1 LHLGLVVYGSLETV
15 SGGYLYDRKLVQHL
29 RRRGDEVEVISV
41 PWRPYGWGLLDNLSP
56 ALLERLSRASFQLLL
71 QDELAHPSL
80 FRLNHWLRRRV
91 SYPLV
96 AIVHHLRCSEARPAW
111 QNRLYR
117 RVERQYLTSVN
128 GFIFNSHTTRAAVED
143 LAGAGRPA
151 VVAPPGGDNVPGGVT
166 REEVLNRA
174 AAPGP
179 LQIIF
184 VGNLI
189 PRKGLHTLLN
199 ALASLP
205 PQDWLLTV
213 VGGPDLD
220 LPYAEAI
227 RGRIAALGLTGRVSL
242 LGTLSPPE
250 LAARLR
256 QSHLLAVPS
265 SYEGFG
271 IVYLEAMRFGLP
283 VIAGDA
289 GGPREIVSHGVTGF
303 LVPPEDVAALAR
315 CLASLLPNRDLLV
328 RLSLA
333 ALAQAASHPTWEG
346 SAAQVRDFLVDFLTI
361 QAEKAGR

>member
-1 LHLGLVVYGSLETV
+1 MRLGLVVYGSLETV
-15 SGGYLYDRKLVQHL
+15 SGGYLYDRKLVQYL

-41 PWRPYGWGLLDNLSP
+41 PWRPYGRALLDNLSP
-56 ALLERLSRASFQLLL
+56 ALSRRLRRASFDLLL

-96 AIVHHLRCSEARPAW
+96 AIVHHLRGSEARPAW

-117 RVERQYLTSVN
+117 RVERQYLTSLD
-128 GFIFNSHTTRAAVED
+128 GFIFNSHTTRAAVEG

-151 VVAPPGGDNVPGGVT
+151 VVAPPGGDNVPGGVS

-189 PRKGLHTLLN
+189 PRKGLHTLLG
-199 ALASLP
+199 ALTSLP

-213 VGGPDLD
+213 VGSPDMD
-220 LPYAEAI
+220 LSYARSI
-227 RGRIAALGLTGRVSL
+227 RGQIAALGLTGRVTL

-271 IVYLEAMRFGLP
+271 IVFLEAMRFGLP

-289 GGPREIVSHGVTGF
+289 GGPREIVSPGVTGF
-303 LVPPEDVAALAR
+303 LVPPGNTAALAR
-315 CLASLLPNRDLLV
+315 GLASLMQNRDLLV

-333 ALAQAASHPTWEG
+333 ALASSAFHPTWEG
-346 SAAQVRDFLVDFLTI
+346 SANTVREFLHGFS
-361 QAEKAGR
+361 

>member
-1 LHLGLVVYGSLETV
+1 MGNEPGRFDL
-15 SGGYLYDRKLVQHL
+15 RQHL

-71 QDELAHPSL
+71 QDELVHPTL